1 MEQTTIQQ
9 QERSERPSRHVPRN
23 FENSEN
29 PVAERMDYRNRQM
42 EEALDIEFI
51 NSRRDQEE
59 EETVLE
65 ELGVDEL

>member
-29 PVAERMDYRNRQM
+29 PVADQMDYRNRQM
-42 EEALDIEFI
+42 EEALGIDFI
-51 NSRRDQEE
+51 NSSKDQEE

>member
-1 MEQTTIQQ
+1 MEQTTIQS

-42 EEALDIEFI
+42 EEALGIDFI
-51 NSRRDQEE
+51 NSERSQEE
-59 EETVLE
+59 EESVLE
-65 ELGVDEL
+65 ELGVDQV